1 MIWNSRPRMKVMK
14 QMARR
19 KKKNEDV
26 LEGIQLTESET
37 HENDRQPDLL
47 LESTQMLSPVM
58 DICEGVIV
66 TKDDRYVQIVE
77 VEPINFMLFPDEEQ
91 DAIADAFGASLASF
105 PDRFQI
111 KVLCRQATVES
122 HVDDYSKALASET
135 NENCR
140 IMQQQNIQKI
150 RQNGM
155 NSITRRFFIAH
166 AYEHEGGIR
175 RPSFEE
181 IRNSLTQRSLHIAH
195 NLGKKPCSNEL
206 AAPIGSDDVQLD
218 ALYQCMN
225 RIEAENKSLA
235 AKVEEVVRRY
245 ADKGLLDGDRDTIL
259 PSDFIAPQMID
270 PWNARYLIVDGK
282 YVGYGFVDGNSYST
296 SCPSGWMQNLVNLG
310 KDIDVDIFVERRNG
324 ATAKREIVNAMRW
337 DLSSIH
343 SKDASSADIDDIRE
357 KLSDESYLRAGLS
370 AHQSL
375 YDFCI
380 MLTVI
385 ADSEDELRWRQFG
398 IRKTLEQIG
407 LKYVPLY
414 YRTLDAWHSSLP
426 LCNWNPQILKRAK
439 RNILGCDLGAAYPFT
454 SYALNDKG
462 GIMLGVNRS
471 NLSPVFLNLFDREMY
486 SNGNMFLLGPPGT
499 GKTYCLLTM
508 ALAMRQLGIQVI
520 IVVPYKGYEY
530 RRACEAVGGQFIS
543 IAPGSPNN
551 INIMEI
557 RKYDTTVKEKL
568 EGGKDAQRSLLS
580 KQIDKISAF
589 VHLIKPDLTT
599 LEAAALDDAARR
611 VYKDFGITENNKSLI
626 DPERPGYYKKMP
638 VLGDLHKKLIEMKR
652 DNKNIDGL
660 IAALQRFVTGSAKS
674 FNGQTNVNLDNL
686 FVVLDISEMPKELVP
701 VGTFIANDFSIDCI
715 RADNT
720 KRKALI
726 SDEISRMIGVA
737 GSEQAAEHLVSSVKV
752 VRAYNAICIN
762 ATQDTND
769 FFALKGGYF
778 GRNIIA
784 NSKFQIILRQ
794 EPQEAKTVKEILN
807 LSPAEVSN
815 VQYYNPGEALLIAG
829 RNHAEIKILASE
841 FEDDLINTDPA
852 HLERRLKKQK
862 AG

>member
-1 MIWNSRPRMKVMK
+1 
-14 QMARR
+14 MARR
-19 KKKNEDV
+19 KKENNNVID
-26 LEGIQLTESET
+26 GIQLTEPDVQE
-37 HENDRQPDLL
+37 DIRQPDLL
-47 LESTQMLSPVM
+47 LESTQMLSPVL
-58 DICEGVIV
+58 DIHDGVIV

-77 VEPINFMLFPDEEQ
+77 IDPINFMLFPVEEQ

-111 KVLCRQATVES
+111 KILCRQATVES
-122 HVDDYSKALASET
+122 HVKDYTDAYAKET

-140 IMQQQNIQKI
+140 VMQKQSIQKI

-166 AYEHEGGIR
+166 AYEHDGGIR
-175 RPSFEE
+175 RPSFED
-181 IRNSLTQRSLHIAH
+181 IRTSLTQKSLNIAQ

-206 AAPIGSDDVQLD
+206 SAPIGDNDAQLD

-225 RIEAENKSLA
+225 RIEAENKTLV
-235 AKVEEVVRRY
+235 AKVEEVVQRY
-245 ADKGLLDGDRDTIL
+245 ADRGKLDGDRTAIL
-259 PSDFIAPQMID
+259 ANDFIAPGFVD
-270 PWNARYLIVDGK
+270 PWNSKYLKIDGK
-282 YVGYGFVDGNSYST
+282 YVGYGIIEGNSYST
-296 SCPSGWMQNLVNLG
+296 SCPSGWVQTLVNLG
-310 KDIDVDIFVERRNG
+310 KDIDVDLFVERRSG
-324 ATAKREIVNAMRW
+324 STAKREIVNAIRW
-337 DLSSIH
+337 DISSIQ
-343 SKDASSADIDDIRE
+343 SKDASSADIDEIRE
-357 KLSDESYLRAGLS
+357 KLEDEGYLRAGLS

-375 YDFCI
+375 YDFMF
-380 MLTVI
+380 MLTAI
-385 ADSEDELRWRQFG
+385 ADSEEELRWKQFG
-398 IRKTLEQIG
+398 IRKMLEQIG
-407 LKYVPLY
+407 LKYIPLH
-414 YRTLDAWHSSLP
+414 YRLLDAWRSALP
-426 LCNWNPQILKRAK
+426 LCDWEPKILKRAK

-454 SYALNDKG
+454 SYALNDRG

-530 RRACEAVGGQFIS
+530 RRACEACGGQFIS

-557 RKYDTTVKEKL
+557 RKYDTTVKEML

-580 KQIDKISAF
+580 KQTDKISAF

-626 DPERPGYYKKMP
+626 DPEHPNQYKKMP
-638 VLGDLHKKLIEMKR
+638 VLGDLHKKLVEMKKE
-652 DNKNIDGL
+652 NKNIDGL

-737 GSEQAAEHLVSSVKV
+737 GSELAAEHLVSSVKL

-769 FFALKGGYF
+769 FFALKDGYF

-794 EPQEAKTVKEILN
+794 EPQEAKAIREILN

-852 HLERRLKKQK
+852 HLERRLNRQKQVR
-862 AG
+862 